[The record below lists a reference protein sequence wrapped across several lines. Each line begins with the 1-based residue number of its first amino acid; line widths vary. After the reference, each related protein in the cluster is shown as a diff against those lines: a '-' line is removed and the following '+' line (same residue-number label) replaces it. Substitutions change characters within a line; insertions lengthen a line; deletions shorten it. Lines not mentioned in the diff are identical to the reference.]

1 MNVFYNS
8 GIKLETNMTF
18 ERMIDSLKNKNSNMK
33 EFKVD
38 ITSQMKRKD
47 NDSNILE
54 NLENDMNKIVGK

>member
-1 MNVFYNS
+1 
-8 GIKLETNMTF
+8 MTF

>member
-1 MNVFYNS
+1 
-8 GIKLETNMTF
+8 
-18 ERMIDSLKNKNSNMK
+18 MK

-47 NDSNILE
+47 NDSKILE